1 MRGVGSMQSTSPF
14 SQRSDV
20 FLSRTLKSAE
30 LVRVDGDLSNG
41 IELLR
46 AGKADVYTTSIDG
59 ARVMVNR
66 MPEAKIVGA
75 FHTVTF
81 AVAMQKGRSAA
92 ALGKLTQLVN
102 EAKAAG
108 IVEKA
113 LEQAD
118 AQGVRI
124 VP

>member
-1 MRGVGSMQSTSPF
+1 
-14 SQRSDV
+14 
-20 FLSRTLKSAE
+20 
-30 LVRVDGDLSNG
+30 VDGDLNAG

-46 AGKADVYTTSIDG
+46 AGQADVYTTSIDG
-59 ARVMVNR
+59 ARVMVGR

-81 AVAMQKGRSAA
+81 SVAMQKGRSAA
-92 ALGKLTQLVN
+92 ALRGLTQWVN

-108 IVEKA
+108 IVQEA
-113 LEQAD
+113 LVQAG
-118 AQGVRI
+118 AKEVRI